1 MDWTAPV
8 STALGGFISVI
19 SVLVAH
25 RAQWRKEVKKQ
36 QREELRTACV
46 QFLSAVTQAR
56 EQIHRAGRDS
66 GDDEK
71 VRRAQD
77 ALTDHDVFPARI
89 QLHLVAPPDL
99 AEMSRELVHLLIGY
113 RDAVTSREPHEEAEL
128 AFTNHRNA
136 VTHAMQTVLSADVR

>member
-25 RAQWRKEVKKQ
+25 RAQWAKEVKKQ
-36 QREELRTACV
+36 RREDLRTACV
-46 QFLSAVTQAR
+46 QFLAAVTQAR
-56 EQIHRAGRDS
+56 EQIHRAGRDGNS
-66 GDDEK
+66 EEK
-71 VRRAQD
+71 LRRAQD

-113 RDAVTSREPHEEAEL
+113 RDTVTSGEPHQEAEL

-136 VTHAMQTVLSADVR
+136 VTQAMQTALSDVQ